1 MSAQSREGRGEEHDS
16 AKDKG
21 SLSPL
26 FRSRALLSLILSF
39 TISGCL
45 SREENFTQGRL
56 RATCESATPICSG
69 RATCTVSPKRYLE
82 GTFPGA
88 ERAILYLQH
97 PRSQVTVRMLLAE
110 QVYPGTELLVRV
122 HELGCASA
130 EEEQLVDVDI
140 FRRAG
145 DDRIL
150 TFTFDVDGRGDH
162 LIEFF
167 SDMSARYTV
176 TVDVEKRE

>member
-1 MSAQSREGRGEEHDS
+1 MSDQAREERGEGRGFAEEGG
-16 AKDKG
+16 A
-21 SLSPL
+21 LTQICW
-26 FRSRALLSLILSF
+26 SRALFLLSLSL

-56 RATCESATPICSG
+56 RAACESATPICSG
-69 RATCTVSPKRYLE
+69 RATCTLSPKRYLE

-150 TFTFDVDGRGDH
+150 NFTFDVDGRGDH

-176 TVDVEKRE
+176 TVDVEKRK